1 MDYDKLIKKAISDQ
15 DISGV
20 LHLGACSP
28 CNQLKIYEESN
39 LSPIVLVEGNPDL
52 IEDFSTFH
60 PQLKEGCVLIEAV
73 ISDKDKEPVEFHII
87 YSKDK
92 SNRGVSSILN
102 RKKDKNFLKERSVKT
117 LTKTVDTLLTENN
130 IDFSSID
137 LLVMDIQ
144 GAELNALRGSLNLLP
159 HLKAICTE
167 VSWQE
172 TYVGQPDVEQID
184 DFLNSHGFHRSE
196 TMKVPSG
203 KWGEALYLRSGVQ
216 E

>member
-1 MDYDKLIKKAISDQ
+1 MDYDKLIKKAISSLDV
-15 DISGV
+15 SGV

-28 CNQLKIYEESN
+28 CNQLEIYEKSN
-39 LSPIVLVEGNPDL
+39 LSPVILVEGNPDL
-52 IEDFSTFH
+52 VKDFSTFH
-60 PQLKEGCVLIEAV
+60 PDLKEGHVLIEAV

-92 SNRGVSSILN
+92 SNRGVSSILD
-102 RKKDKNFLKERSVKT
+102 RKKDKNFIKERSVKT

-130 IDFSSID
+130 IESSSID

-144 GAELNALRGSLNLLP
+144 GAELNALRGALNLLP

-167 VSWQE
+167 VSWYD
-172 TYVGQPDVEQID
+172 TYVGQPDVKQID
-184 DFLNSHGFHRSE
+184 DFLNSHGFYRSE
-196 TMKVPSG
+196 TIKMSSG
-203 KWGEALYLRSGVQ
+203 KWGEALYLRSG